1 MRLQLHAYCTACML
15 MYGMP
20 KSMPAAEAALGGD
33 GDNDGGM
40 LVWLLL
46 LLLLLCV
53 LLLCGGML

>member
-33 GDNDGGM
+33 GEEKKHA
-40 LVWLLL
+40 LVAATY
-46 LLLLLCV
+46 V
-53 LLLCGGML
+53 YA

>member
-1 MRLQLHAYCTACML
+1 MRLRLYAYCTACML

-33 GDNDGGM
+33 GDDDGGM

-46 LLLLLCV
+46 LLLLLA
-53 LLLCGGML
+53 LLLCGSML